1 MVEHQDIINW
11 LFVVVGAAIGWI
23 LKVIW
28 DAISRLKDDM
38 KQIERDLPTVYV
50 RKDDFRQAVNDVKDD
65 MREIRQDMK
74 DGFQKM
80 DSTLGLLFKKLDSKS
95 DKE

>member
-11 LFVVVGAAIGWI
+11 LFVVVGATIGWV

-28 DAISRLKDDM
+28 DAITRLKDDM

-50 RKDDFRQAVNDVKDD
+50 RKDDFRQAVADVKDD
-65 MREIRQDMK
+65 MKEIRQDMK
-74 DGFQKM
+74 DGFAKM
-80 DSTLGLLFKKLDSKS
+80 DNTLGLLFKKLEN
-95 DKE
+95 KEDRS

>member
-1 MVEHQDIINW
+1 MVEHQQLINW
-11 LFVVVGAAIGWI
+11 LFVVAGAAFGWL

-38 KQIERDLPTVYV
+38 KQIERDLPSIYV
-50 RKDDFRQAVNDVKDD
+50 RKDDFRQAVQDVKDD

-74 DGFQKM
+74 DGFTKM
-80 DSTLGLLFKKLDSKS
+80 DNTLGLLFKKLESKE
-95 DKE
+95 DRQ